1 MITFSKEKG
10 ARSRPRFVCYYS
22 EYIREPDEKMNHGCE
37 TDVSIAAADI
47 VELLK
52 PLLCVL
58 SRQKST
64 LQACEK
70 VNLAANAKS
79 SLTRSGY
86 I

>member
-1 MITFSKEKG
+1 
-10 ARSRPRFVCYYS
+10 
-22 EYIREPDEKMNHGCE
+22 MNHGCE